1 MAESVKRVMV
11 AADAERPEMRS
22 AAEEFAASL
31 EGKADTTIV
40 DTHDGKA
47 LSEADADVLVVFGGD
62 GSMLAVARGLEGNP
76 VPVVGVNL
84 GRFGFLTH
92 FSAAT
97 IERDF
102 ASVLAGDMDIRRW
115 MMLKCS
121 VTGTSGESFTG
132 TALNDV
138 VIGTGPVSR
147 MVSVELHVNGEHAAT
162 YRGDGVIVASPAGS
176 TAHSLS
182 AGGPIVSPAMEAFV
196 LTPVC
201 PHTLTDRPLVVP
213 SGAKVMLRP
222 GGDTSLALDGQ
233 VTCGISEGDE
243 VTVERAPSTFNVVAN
258 ARRTY
263 YSLLKDKLNWGR
275 PPAYGQD

>member
-1 MAESVKRVMV
+1 MAESMKRVMV
-11 AADAERPEMRS
+11 AVDVERPEMKD
-22 AAEEFAASL
+22 AAEKFAASL
-31 EGKADTTIV
+31 EGKAEAAILDV
-40 DTHDGKA
+40 HDGKA
-47 LSEADADVLVVFGGD
+47 LAKTEADVLAVFGGD
-62 GSMLAVARGLEGNP
+62 GSMLAAARGLGGSP

-97 IERDF
+97 IEKDF
-102 ASVLAGDMDIRRW
+102 EAILAGDMDVRRW

-121 VTGTSGESFTG
+121 VPGKSGERFSG
-132 TALNDV
+132 VALNDV
-138 VIGTGPVSR
+138 VIGIGPVSR

-182 AGGPIVSPAMEAFV
+182 AGGPIVSPAMGAFV

-213 SGAKVMLRP
+213 PDSKVMLRP
-222 GGDTSLALDGQ
+222 GGNTRLSLDGQ
-233 VTCGISEGDE
+233 VNCEISEGDE
-243 VTVERAPSTFNVVAN
+243 VTVERAPFTFNVVSN

>member
-1 MAESVKRVMV
+1 MSESVKRVMV
-11 AADAERPEMRS
+11 AADADRPEMKT

-31 EGKADTTIV
+31 DGRAEAAIV
-40 DTHDGKA
+40 DIHDGKA
-47 LSEADADVLVVFGGD
+47 LAKAKADVLVVFGGD
-62 GSMLAVARGLEGNP
+62 GSMLAAARGLSGNQ

-97 IERDF
+97 IEKDF
-102 ASVLAGDMDIRRW
+102 ESVLAGDFDVRRW

-121 VTGTSGESFTG
+121 VAGKSGESFSG

-138 VIGTGPVSR
+138 VIGIGPVSR

-182 AGGPIVSPAMEAFV
+182 AGGPIVSPSMEAFV

-201 PHTLTDRPLVVP
+201 PHTLTDRPLVIP
-213 SGAKVMLRP
+213 PASKVMLRP
-222 GGDTSLALDGQ
+222 GGNTCLALDGQ
-233 VTCGISEGDE
+233 VNCELSEGDE
-243 VTVERAPSTFNVVAN
+243 VTVERAPSTFNVVSN
-258 ARRTY
+258 SRRTY